1 MGFVT
6 ITVLQGADRGR
17 VFRDLET
24 PITIG
29 REEGNTVQLNDE
41 RISRCHLKIQQDQER
56 IVLTDLD
63 STNGT
68 KVNGQE
74 CQLRILRFGDV
85 VGLGRSLIRIGT
97 DAEIA
102 ERFAFIQQAGL
113 EGSKSVT
120 RDLSSGTDAA
130 SSGGFT
136 VGRSTNDQSAMSM
149 LGMSEP
155 PGVPENLSP
164 GQAAQVCEI
173 LEYLYARM
181 QAMIEHGVV
190 DEASGQARLPLR
202 SWQRLLDAQIRIST
216 LIRRLADPDWDR

>member
-17 VFRDLET
+17 VFRDVET

-41 RISRCHLKIQQDQER
+41 RISRCHLKIQQDQDR

-68 KVNGQE
+68 RVNGQE

-102 ERFAFIQQAGL
+102 ERFAFLQQSSQG
-113 EGSKSVT
+113 GTKSVT
-120 RDLSSGTDAA
+120 RDLNSGTDAA
-130 SSGGFT
+130 SSDGFF
-136 VGRSTNDQSAMSM
+136 VGRSTTDQSAMAM
-149 LGMSEP
+149 LGIADL
-155 PGVPENLSP
+155 PGLPENLSP

-173 LEYLYARM
+173 LEHLYSRM
-181 QAMIEHGVV
+181 QAIIEQGTV
-190 DEASGQARLPLR
+190 DETSGQVRLPVVA
-202 SWQRLLDAQIRIST
+202 WQRLLDAQIRVST

>member
-17 VFRDLET
+17 VFRDVET

-41 RISRCHLKIQQDQER
+41 RISRCHLKIQQDQDR

-102 ERFAFIQQAGL
+102 ERFAVLQQSGQ
-113 EGSKSVT
+113 EGPKSAT
-120 RDLSSGTDAA
+120 RDLNSATDAA
-130 SSGGFT
+130 SSEGFF
-136 VGRSTNDQSAMSM
+136 VGRSTTDHAAMAM
-149 LGMSEP
+149 LGIADL
-155 PGVPENLSP
+155 PGLPENLSP

-173 LEYLYARM
+173 LEHLYSRM
-181 QAMIEHGVV
+181 QAIIEQGTV
-190 DEASGQARLPLR
+190 DETAGQVRLPVA
-202 SWQRLLDAQIRIST
+202 SWQRLLDAQIRVST